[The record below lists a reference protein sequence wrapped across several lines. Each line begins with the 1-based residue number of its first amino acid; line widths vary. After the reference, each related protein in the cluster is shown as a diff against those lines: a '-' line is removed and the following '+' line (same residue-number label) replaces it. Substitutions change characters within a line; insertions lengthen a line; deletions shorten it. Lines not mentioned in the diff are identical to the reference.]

1 MVENSSKRWTAEED
15 GRLRELIRSHA
26 AAFDIAAE
34 LRRTV
39 SAVKARVQ
47 LFRLT
52 LGKQPNRSI
61 RHGHEDKEMCGNGG
75 VKRRW
80 TQYEVGK
87 LRELA
92 RNNSIEQIAEQLN
105 RSPGSV
111 KLKAFWLN
119 VSLNSR

>member
-1 MVENSSKRWTAEED
+1 MVENSSKRWTA
-15 GRLRELIRSHA
+15 
-26 AAFDIAAE
+26 
-34 LRRTV
+34 
-39 SAVKARVQ
+39 
-47 LFRLT
+47 
-52 LGKQPNRSI
+52 
-61 RHGHEDKEMCGNGG
+61 NGG

-87 LRELA
+87 LKELA